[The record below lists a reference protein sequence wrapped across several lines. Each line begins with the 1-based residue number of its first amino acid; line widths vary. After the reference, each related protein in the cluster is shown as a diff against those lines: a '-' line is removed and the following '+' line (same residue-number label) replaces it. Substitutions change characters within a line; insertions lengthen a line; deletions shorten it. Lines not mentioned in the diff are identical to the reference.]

1 MTLPTLDQLQG
12 WIELRFDRASGPG
25 GQNVNKV
32 NTRVALLFDFQRCVL
47 LAESHRARLARRFGS
62 RLTADGRLAV
72 ISQTERSQAANRRL
86 AEQRLLQWLEDTQ
99 FGPRARRATRPSPGS
114 IRRRREGKAR
124 RADTKRLRRPPS
136 E

>member
-1 MTLPTLDQLQG
+1 MTLPTLDQLQD

-25 GQNVNKV
+25 GQNVNKL
-32 NTRVALLFDFQRCVL
+32 NSKVALLFDFRRCVH

-62 RLTADGRLAV
+62 RITADGRLAV
-72 ISQTERSQAANRRL
+72 ISQSERSQVANRRQ
-86 AEQRLLQWLEDTQ
+86 AEQRLLQWLEETQ
-99 FGPRARRATRPSPGS
+99 FGPRTRRATRPSPGS

-124 RADTKRLRRPPS
+124 RADTKRLRRPPA